1 MQKLFIFSLIA
12 FLSGCSSTSKELNN
26 SEVTSFYDYQ
36 LASPSG
42 DFISLNSLPAE
53 LANADV
59 ILVGEWHTHSGIHR
73 FQTDLLK
80 ATIQSGQSVA
90 LSMEQF
96 SRDSQAT
103 LNQYLSSEIGEQ
115 TLMKEA
121 AAWPNYES
129 DYRPLVELAKAN
141 QLDIVASNAPKP
153 LVRCI
158 GRNGLEYL
166 DRINK
171 EEREWLADD
180 INTSASPYKEKFMAS
195 MHHGSPDQTKKQFEA
210 QITWDETM
218 AESIT
223 QYLRQQPDTQVIH
236 VAGKFHTEGGLGTAQ
251 SILRRSPNLKVVIVT
266 PTDEITSS
274 STDYQLKVLAPPAR
288 YVKKENRMN
297 AYHALSKR
305 NNDLTCK

>member
-26 SEVTSFYDYQ
+26 NEVTSFYDYQ

-42 DFISLNSLPAE
+42 SFIALNSLP
-53 LANADV
+53 NDFSDADV
-59 ILVGEWHTHSGIHR
+59 ILVGEWHTHAGIHR

-80 ATIQSGQSVA
+80 STLQSSKPVA

-96 SRDSQAT
+96 SRDSQAI
-103 LNQYLSSEIGEQ
+103 LDQYLGGEIGEQ

-121 AAWPNYES
+121 SAWPNYES
-129 DYRPLVELAKAN
+129 DYRPLIELAKTN
-141 QLDIVASNAPKP
+141 QIDVIASNAPKP
-153 LVRCI
+153 QVRCI

-166 DRINK
+166 NRLDDD
-171 EEREWLADD
+171 ERLWLASD
-180 INTSASPYKEKFMAS
+180 IDTSASPYKEKFMAS
-195 MHHGSPDQTKKQFEA
+195 MHHGSPKQTKKQFEA
-210 QITWDETM
+210 QIIWDETM

-223 QYLRQQPDTQVIH
+223 QYLKQKPNTQVIH
-236 VAGKFHTEGGLGTAQ
+236 IAGKFHTEGGLGTAQ
-251 SILRRSPNLKVVIVT
+251 SILRRSPNLKIVIVT
-266 PTDEITSS
+266 PTDEITSG
-274 STDYQLKVLAPPAR
+274 STDYQLKVLSPPAR
-288 YVKKENRMN
+288 YIKKENRMN